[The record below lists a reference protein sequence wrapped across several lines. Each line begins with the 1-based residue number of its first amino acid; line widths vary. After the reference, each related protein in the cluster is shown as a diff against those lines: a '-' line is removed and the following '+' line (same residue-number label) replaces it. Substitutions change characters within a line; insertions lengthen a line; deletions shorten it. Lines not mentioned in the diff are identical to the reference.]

1 MYKKIIKLSIF
12 LALINCATHLNS
24 KEILIDKI
32 VAVINED
39 IKTLS
44 DLKNY
49 KKTIESRKPKMPPEE
64 YNTLISSEKNLL
76 NSMVNESLLLQY
88 AKENDLA
95 PSTEEID
102 EFIIRRL
109 RSLGMS
115 QKDLQKQLATAGQT
129 VDDLKNELSLEQIKA
144 RIFERDLKKKIN
156 VSERDYEELFKKE
169 FKQDINI
176 TEYNVT
182 IITVDNQEKAKN
194 LYREIKKGKD
204 FATAMQSHGGGDLGY
219 VAAHDILP
227 ELSGPIKTMQPG
239 DIKGPIKT
247 PAGYQIIKVVNT
259 RNSINPEYV
268 RNKESL
274 ERSLVE
280 KQFQHQLNVMLEEIR
295 DGSYVKINL

>member
-1 MYKKIIKLSIF
+1 MYKKIVKIF
-12 LALINCATHLNS
+12 IILTLFTSVTPANS
-24 KEILIDKI
+24 KEILVDKI

-49 KKTIESRKPKMPPEE
+49 KKTIEGRKAKMTPEE

-76 NSMVNESLLLQY
+76 DSLVNESLLLQY

-95 PSTEEID
+95 PSSEEID
-102 EFIIRRL
+102 EFITRRL

-129 VDDLKNELSLEQIKA
+129 TDDLKNELSLEQIKA

-156 VSERDYEELFKKE
+156 VSERDYEELFKKQ

-176 TEYNVT
+176 VEYNVM
-182 IITVDNQEKAKN
+182 IITLDDQEKAKN

-204 FATAMQSHGGGDLGY
+204 FATAMKNYGGADLGY

-227 ELSGPIKTMQPG
+227 ELSGAIKTMQAG
-239 DIKGPIKT
+239 DVKGPIKT
-247 PAGYQIIKVVNT
+247 QAGYQIIKVVST

-274 ERSLVE
+274 ERGLIE
-280 KQFQHQLNVMLEEIR
+280 KQFQHQLNIMLEEIK
-295 DGSYVKINL
+295 DDSYVKINI